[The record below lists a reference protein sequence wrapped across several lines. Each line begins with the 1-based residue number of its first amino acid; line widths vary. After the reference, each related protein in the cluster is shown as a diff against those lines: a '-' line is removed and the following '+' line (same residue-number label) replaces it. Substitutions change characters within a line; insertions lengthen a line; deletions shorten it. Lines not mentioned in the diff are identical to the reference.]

1 MREAI
6 DAHIELLVEY
16 GESVPEATL
25 VENWLTDPDYV
36 SVAWALV
43 DVDVTRL
50 MGKAEKINVTLPS
63 LLIRSIG

>member
-1 MREAI
+1 MSILEDGEA
-6 DAHIELLVEY
+6 
-16 GESVPEATL
+16 VPEATS
-25 VENWLTDPDYV
+25 VENWLANPDYV

-63 LLIRSIG
+63 LLIRRID